1 MSLCNFWPN
10 FDGHFK
16 VSLVFG
22 FLWKLILRILK
33 IILDWYSTV
42 KKCIV
47 VTFFSLKGV
56 SIRLDFF
63 FLPSLT
69 IIVLYYYTFIPKRKS
84 FRKKN

>member
-22 FLWKLILRILK
+22 FLWKLILRVLK

-42 KKCIV
+42 KIYIV
-47 VTFFSLKGV
+47 T
-56 SIRLDFF
+56 
-63 FLPSLT
+63 
-69 IIVLYYYTFIPKRKS
+69 
-84 FRKKN
+84 